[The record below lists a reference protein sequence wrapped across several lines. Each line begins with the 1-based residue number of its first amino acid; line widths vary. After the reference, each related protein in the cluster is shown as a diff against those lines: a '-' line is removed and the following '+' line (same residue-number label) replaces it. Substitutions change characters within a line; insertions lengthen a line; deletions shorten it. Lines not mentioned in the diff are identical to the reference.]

1 MFWIIVSTD
10 FIASEEFVCCISL
23 AYRSSEAISG
33 EFVSIPNSLPPF
45 RYDCT
50 VFGCWRRK

>member
-10 FIASEEFVCCISL
+10 FIASGEFVCCISL
-23 AYRSSEAISG
+23 ANRSSEAISG
-33 EFVSIPNSLPPF
+33 EFVSIPNSLLPF

-50 VFGCWRRK
+50 VFAW